1 MILKYN
7 ARLTRHSFHLRLVVI
22 ECPCCPE
29 DNRRVFVGRRDNFMT
44 HLALHITGERRV
56 PFHPK
61 AAEIWEEE
69 KQKSRPRAPSSRAR
83 SRNDTSSLSEDPD
96 MDECPLIS
104 RKRTA
109 VKMEMD

>member
-1 MILKYN
+1 
-7 ARLTRHSFHLRLVVI
+7 
-22 ECPCCPE
+22 
-29 DNRRVFVGRRDNFMT
+29 MT

-56 PFHPK
+56 PYHPK

-69 KQKSRPRAPSSRAR
+69 KQKSRPRAPSSRTR
-83 SRNDTSSLSEDPD
+83 SRNDTSSLSEGPD
-96 MDECPLIS
+96 MDERPLLS